1 MRNKSMIDI
10 LIQHCSEPYRFISA
24 RGLNNLPDKDTDPL
38 GICQHLKLHHSLP
51 LVWSLSWEH
60 LCFCFTIHLKLHHS
74 WLLFYV
80 WFGWSPSIFLSPGSL
95 DIFPAAH
102 TSKAG
107 GGADHLYLLGRSSKA
122 LSARILILVSSI
134 GTCGSD
140 SNAKNVLFQT
150 SAYASFFNSD
160 GIEEEQRKKMNFGSG
175 EPLFTHFTSRFT
187 GTLDYIFYTGILEQ
201 QIFLTFIMHQIFYF
215 WQI

>member
-1 MRNKSMIDI
+1 MSASQASPFIATGMVII
-10 LIQHCSEPYRFISA
+10 LGA
-24 RGLNNLPDKDTDPL
+24 
-38 GICQHLKLHHSLP
+38 SL
-51 LVWSLSWEH
+51 
-60 LCFCFTIHLKLHHS
+60 I
-74 WLLFYV
+74 LFYHSSQA
-80 WFGWSPSIFLSPGSL
+80 SPFLVIVLRMIRLITILGSI

-134 GTCGSD
+134 GTCGCD

-160 GIEEEQRKKMNFGSG
+160 GIEEEQRKKMNFQSG
-175 EPLFTHFTSRFT
+175 EPLFTHFTSRFI

-201 QIFLTFIMHQIFYF
+201 QIFLTFIMHQILTS
-215 WQI
+215 ICSS